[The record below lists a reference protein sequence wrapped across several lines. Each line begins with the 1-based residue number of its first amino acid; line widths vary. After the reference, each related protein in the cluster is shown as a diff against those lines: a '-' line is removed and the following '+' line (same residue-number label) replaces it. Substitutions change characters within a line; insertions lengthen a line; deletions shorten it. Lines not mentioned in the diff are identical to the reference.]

1 MAFEDLPARPNILI
15 LITDQMRYQQH
26 FPADWIAKNLP
37 SFQRLLDNG
46 LSFSHAFT
54 GACECSPS
62 RAAFVTGVYDNMNG
76 IMTTGPNRNL
86 PLPPPPP
93 PGLPNLATLLL
104 AAGYQVFW
112 KGKWHLLQTPMNDLS
127 PYGFSG
133 WDPPD
138 SGNTLDTTYLG
149 GGTPHT
155 KKHNGNDPR
164 YTDDAVELLTTV
176 DRSTPFC
183 LVVSLVNPHDV
194 HVYTQDP
201 ASVGYPATI
210 PDMGV
215 GLPDNFADDLTE
227 KPRAQLLFR
236 QMFDRQRPIGKKYGT
251 SDAGYVNFYAYLQ
264 TVVDQQ
270 IGRLLDTLDAQGL
283 KDSTLIVRMGD
294 HGEMG
299 MSHGLREKMYVAYD
313 EAIRVPLIFS
323 NPLAFPQ
330 AATTEALAS
339 LLDLAPTLAAVA
351 GGYRQS
357 SMAGKDL
364 TPVLRDPSTSVRD
377 AALYSYDDNAGVT
390 GVATQIRAIR
400 KHDWM
405 YSVYFLA
412 GSSGIPNE
420 FELYDL
426 NSDPGQLHNLVNAS
440 TYQPAIL
447 PTWQEL
453 NDELWQLADELG
465 SIPPGFVPP
474 ASLSLGAS
482 LLELSREAVPVEK
495 AGELMLA
502 GK

>member
-1 MAFEDLPARPNILI
+1 MSLQDLPAKPNILI
-15 LITDQMRYQQH
+15 VITDQMRYQQH
-26 FPADWIAKNLP
+26 FPAGWIAKNLP
-37 SFQRLLDNG
+37 AFQRLLDHG
-46 LSFSHAFT
+46 LSFTHAFT

-62 RAAFVTGVYDNMNG
+62 RAAFVTSTYDNMNG
-76 IMTTGPNRNL
+76 ITTTSPNRNL

-104 AAGYQVFW
+104 AAGYQVEW
-112 KGKWHLLQTPMNDLS
+112 KGKWHLFQTPASDLT

-149 GGTPHT
+149 GGTPGT
-155 KKHNGNDPR
+155 SSINGNDPR
-164 YTDDAVELLTTV
+164 YTGDAIAFLETV
-176 DRSTPFC
+176 DRSQPFC
-183 LVVSLVNPHDV
+183 LIVSLVNPHDV

-215 GLPDNFADDLTE
+215 CLPGNFADDLTE

-236 QMFDRQRPIGKKYGT
+236 QLFDKQRPIGDKYGT

-264 TVVDQQ
+264 TVADQQ
-270 IGRLLDTLDAQGL
+270 IGRLLEALDCQGL
-283 KDSTLIVRMGD
+283 TDSTLIVRMGD

-323 NPLAFPQ
+323 NPIAFPQ
-330 AATTEALAS
+330 AAESDALAS
-339 LLDLAPTLAAVA
+339 LLDLAPTLATLA

-364 TPVLRDPSTSVRD
+364 TPVLRDPSASVRD
-377 AALYSYDDNAGVT
+377 AALYSYDDSAGVS

-412 GSSGIPNE
+412 GSASIPNE

-426 NSDPGQLHNLVNAS
+426 AKDPGQLHNLLNAK

-447 PTWQEL
+447 PTWQAL
-453 NDELWQLADELG
+453 NEELWQLANELG

-474 ASLSLGAS
+474 ASSSLGPGI
-482 LLELSREAVPVEK
+482 LELSREPIPVEQ